1 MRQGAPPTGPR
12 LPHAPELS
20 RAAPMSR
27 NAALLGFGLDLARAL
42 GIAIGIVVASFFLIR
57 VVPGDVVD
65 VLGIQGD
72 MTYQQ
77 QSKLREE
84 LGLTYSWLEQF
95 RIWLGMMAQGDF
107 GVSSRFTVPV
117 MDLIRTA
124 LPPTIKLG
132 LMGMAIGLVLGL
144 SLPVLAILYPR
155 SPFPFLVNFIT
166 IWSITMPTFA
176 IGIAAVIV
184 FAVWLGWIPAI
195 GNFLVPAIILGLDIA
210 GTLAKMFHEDLK
222 ALQTA
227 EFVRTARAKGLS
239 DVRIVLSHIVPN
251 ALAVALALMGLIFAG
266 VLSGTITLE
275 VVFGL
280 PGIGSLTL
288 GAMKGRDY
296 PTVQAVVIWL
306 GLVVVAANLLTDTVR
321 RLIDPRLRRS

>member
-1 MRQGAPPTGPR
+1 MTAR
-12 LPHAPELS
+12 
-20 RAAPMSR
+20 RAA
-27 NAALLGFGLDLARAL
+27 ALGFALDVARAL
-42 GIAIGIVVASFFLIR
+42 AIALGIVVASFFLIR

-65 VLGIQGD
+65 VLGLQGD

-84 LGLTYSWLEQF
+84 LGLSYSWIEQF
-95 RIWLGMMAQGDF
+95 QIWSAMMLQGDF
-107 GVSSRFTVPV
+107 GISSRFTVSV
-117 MDLIRTA
+117 MDLIVTA
-124 LPPTIKLG
+124 LPPTIALG
-132 LMGMAIGLVLGL
+132 ALGMAFGL
-144 SLPVLAILYPR
+144 SLGLGLPILAVLYPR
-155 SPFPFLVNFIT
+155 SPFPALVGFVT

-195 GNFLVPAIILGLDIA
+195 GNIWVPAMILGMDIA
-210 GTLAKMFHEDLK
+210 GTLAKMFYEDLK
-222 ALQTA
+222 EFHSS

-239 DVRIVLSHIVPN
+239 DMRIVLVHMVPN
-251 ALAVALALMGLIFAG
+251 ALAVALALMGIVFAG

-288 GAMKGRDY
+288 GAMQGRDY

-306 GLVVVAANLLTDTVR
+306 GLVVVVANLLTDALQRMV
-321 RLIDPRLRRS
+321 DPRLRRRR

>member
-1 MRQGAPPTGPR
+1 MRK
-12 LPHAPELS
+12 ELLYGI
-20 RAAPMSR
+20 
-27 NAALLGFGLDLARAL
+27 ALDVGRAL
-42 GIAIGIVVASFFLIR
+42 AIALGIVVASFFLIR
-57 VVPGDVVD
+57 IVPGDVVD

-77 QSKLREE
+77 QSKLRED
-84 LGLTYSWLEQF
+84 LGLTYSWWEQF
-95 RIWLGMMAQGDF
+95 TLWASMMLQGDF

-117 MDLIRTA
+117 MDLIQTA
-124 LPPTIKLG
+124 LPPTLQLG
-132 LMGMAIGLVLGL
+132 LMGMGFGLVFGL
-144 SLPVLAILYPR
+144 SLPILAVLYPR
-155 SPFPFLVNFIT
+155 SPFPFLVNFLT

-176 IGIAAVIV
+176 FGIASVIV

-195 GNFLVPAIILGLDIA
+195 GNLLVPAIILGLDIG

-222 ALQTA
+222 TIETA
-227 EFVRTARAKGLS
+227 EFVRTARANGLS
-239 DVRIVLSHIVPN
+239 DTRIVLRHMVPN
-251 ALAVALALMGLIFAG
+251 ALAVVLALMGIIFAG

-288 GAMKGRDY
+288 GAMQGRDY

-306 GLVVVAANLLTDTVR
+306 GLVVVVANLLTDTLQ
-321 RLIDPRLRRS
+321 RLIDPRLRRQR

>member
-1 MRQGAPPTGPR
+1 MNARR
-12 LPHAPELS
+12 
-20 RAAPMSR
+20 
-27 NAALLGFGLDLARAL
+27 AALLGFGLDVVHAMAIAL
-42 GIAIGIVVASFFLIR
+42 GIIIASFFLIR

-84 LGLTYSWLEQF
+84 LGLNYSWVEQF
-95 RIWLGMMAQGDF
+95 RLWVMMMLHGDF
-107 GVSSRFTVPV
+107 GLSSRFTVPV
-117 MDLIRTA
+117 MDLIETA
-124 LPPTIKLG
+124 LPPTIRLG
-132 LMGMAIGLVLGL
+132 LLGMAIGLTLGL
-144 SLPVLAILYPR
+144 ALPILAILYPR
-155 SPFPFLVNFIT
+155 FPFPFLVNFIT

-176 IGIAAVIV
+176 IGIAGVII

-195 GNFLVPAIILGLDIA
+195 GNIWIPAIILGMDIA
-210 GTLAKMFHEDLK
+210 GTLAKMFYEDLK
-222 ALQTA
+222 EFRGA

-239 DVRIVLSHIVPN
+239 DARIVLVHMVPN
-251 ALAVALALMGLIFAG
+251 ALSVVLALMGIVFAG

-280 PGIGSLTL
+280 PGLGTLTL
-288 GAMKGRDY
+288 GAMLGRDY

-306 GLVVVAANLLTDTVR
+306 GLVVVAANLLTDTLQ
-321 RLIDPRLRRS
+321 RLIDPRLRNRA

>member
-1 MRQGAPPTGPR
+1 MIRR
-12 LPHAPELS
+12 
-20 RAAPMSR
+20 
-27 NAALLGFGLDLARAL
+27 AALLGIGLDIARAA
-42 GIAIGIVVASFFLIR
+42 GIALGIVVASFFLIR
-57 VVPGDVVD
+57 IVPGDVVD

-77 QSKLREE
+77 QSQLREE
-84 LGLTYSWLEQF
+84 LGLTYSWTEQF
-95 RIWLGMMAQGDF
+95 RLWAGMMLQGDF

-132 LMGMAIGLVLGL
+132 LLGMAIGFALGL
-144 SLPVLAILYPR
+144 ALPILAMLYPR

-176 IGIAAVIV
+176 VGIAAVIV

-195 GNFLVPAIILGLDIA
+195 GNVLVPAIILGLDIA
-210 GTLAKMFHEDLK
+210 GTLAKMFYEDLK
-222 ALQTA
+222 ALSTA
-227 EFVRTARAKGLS
+227 EFIRTARAKGLS
-239 DVRIVLSHIVPN
+239 DARIVLLHMAPN
-251 ALAVALALMGLIFAG
+251 ALAVVLALMGIIFAG
-266 VLSGTITLE
+266 VLSGTITME

-288 GAMKGRDY
+288 GAMQGRDY

-306 GLVVVAANLLTDTVR
+306 GLVVVVANLITDLLQ
-321 RLIDPRLRRS
+321 RLIDPRLRRQR